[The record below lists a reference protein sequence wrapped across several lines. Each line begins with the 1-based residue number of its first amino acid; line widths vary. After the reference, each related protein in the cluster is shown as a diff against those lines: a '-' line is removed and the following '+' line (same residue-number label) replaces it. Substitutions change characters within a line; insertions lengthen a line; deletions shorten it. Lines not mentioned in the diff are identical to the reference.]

1 MGERVD
7 DEPAFIL
14 HTRPWRETSLIVD
27 VLSRHHGRIGLVAR
41 GARRQGSA
49 LKARLISFQ
58 PLHLSWFGKNALRTL
73 HSAEWQGGNL
83 NLRGHGLMCGF
94 YLNEL
99 LLRLLPEGDAHETLF
114 DHYQSTLENLN
125 QQASRPPIP
134 PFGQDHPPGG
144 AGNTWGGPACFLRD
158 VEPILRRFE
167 LDLLSELGYAQPLG
181 HTAENGDLQAAAR
194 YGYEFG
200 VGVVSPKPGGPSYL
214 GRTLLD
220 LANNDLTDP
229 ITLAEGKLLMRA
241 LLAHYL
247 GEKPLATRQ
256 LLIDLQKL

>member
-1 MGERVD
+1 MSERVD
-7 DEPAFIL
+7 DEAAFIL

-27 VLSRHHGRIGLVAR
+27 VLSRHHGRVGLVAR
-41 GARRQGSA
+41 GARRQSSS
-49 LKARLISFQ
+49 LKARLVSFQ

-73 HSAEWQGGNL
+73 HAAEWQGGSL

-99 LLRLLPEGDAHETLF
+99 LLRLLPEGDPHETLF
-114 DHYQSTLENLN
+114 DHYRATLDRLN
-125 QQASRPPIP
+125 QQA
-134 PFGQDHPPGG
+134 
-144 AGNTWGGPACFLRD
+144 D

-181 HTAENGDLQAAAR
+181 HTAEGGEIRESAR

-200 VGVVSPKPGGPSYL
+200 VGVVAPRQGGASYE

-220 LANNDLTDP
+220 LAQGDLSRP
-229 ITLAEGKLLMRA
+229 ATLAEGKLLMRG